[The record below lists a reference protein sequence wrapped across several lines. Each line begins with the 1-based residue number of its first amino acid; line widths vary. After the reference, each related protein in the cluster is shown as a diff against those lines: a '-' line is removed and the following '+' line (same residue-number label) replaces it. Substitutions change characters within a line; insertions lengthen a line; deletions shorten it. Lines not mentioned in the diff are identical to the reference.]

1 MNQLYW
7 MSISHKRRAD
17 NKIWDQIWT
26 KLLRKGKPFYSNQ
39 VFYDGSEQQE
49 HPRSSGERR
58 RSRWDRQPEG
68 GGEIGEGDK
77 IGYQRR
83 KTRWAGDDPQLNLVR
98 LPDFMKDFWNT
109 TWLSPIKVAV
119 RLMELNN
126 KLPNSNLRYNL
137 TIASCSSCYEYR

>member
-1 MNQLYW
+1 

-17 NKIWDQIWT
+17 KRKYQIWDQIFT

-77 IGYQRR
+77 TSKRR
-83 KTRWAGDDPQLNLVR
+83 KTRWAGDDPQLKALG
-98 LPDFMKDFWNT
+98 P
-109 TWLSPIKVAV
+109 PA
-119 RLMELNN
+119 
-126 KLPNSNLRYNL
+126 
-137 TIASCSSCYEYR
+137 